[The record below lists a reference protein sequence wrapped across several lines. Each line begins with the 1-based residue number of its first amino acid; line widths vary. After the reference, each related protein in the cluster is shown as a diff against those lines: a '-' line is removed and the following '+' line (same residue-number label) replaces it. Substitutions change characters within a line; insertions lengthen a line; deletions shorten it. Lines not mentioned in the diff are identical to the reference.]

1 MPFKFN
7 PLTGQLDYYETSTGG
22 GATLTKKEVIQSILL
37 DKDETALPSQPL
49 ISIIFDEDSI
59 LINDDEA
66 M

>member
-7 PLTGQLDYYETSTGG
+7 PLTGQLDYYESNTG
-22 GATLTKKEVIQSILL
+22 GATLTKKEIIQSILL
-37 DKDETALPSQPL
+37 DKDETALPAQPL

-66 M
+66 I